1 MWGNSV
7 PHDSKGWLNMKTFK
21 ISFLDNKKN
30 CRHIEVDAENEG
42 DAMNEAIFLS
52 NYEIDKFMSVVPV
65 HND

>member
-1 MWGNSV
+1 
-7 PHDSKGWLNMKTFK
+7 MKTFY

-52 NYEIDKFMSVVPV
+52 KYEIDKFIYVGQVLY
-65 HND
+65 ND